1 MSFEEWF
8 KQNTNETVNENTRY
22 SKQFVKDAYEANQ
35 TKVESYRKALRDL
48 VYAVRYNR
56 NNEVAL
62 ERFLINAEQLI
73 KE

>member
-8 KQNTNETVNENTRY
+8 KQNTNESVNENTRY

-35 TKVESYRKALRDL
+35 AKVERYRKALRDL

-56 NNEVAL
+56 KNEFAL